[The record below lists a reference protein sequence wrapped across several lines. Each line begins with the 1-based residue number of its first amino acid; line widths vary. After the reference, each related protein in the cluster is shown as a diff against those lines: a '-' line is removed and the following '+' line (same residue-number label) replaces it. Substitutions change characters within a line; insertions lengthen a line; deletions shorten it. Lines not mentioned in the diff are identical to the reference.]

1 MIICRLFLEGVKKD
15 NFMSEKNKILRL
27 NQELKDY
34 KELLME
40 LTNKSQS
47 IVTNLKLRIKK
58 KV

>member
-1 MIICRLFLEGVKKD
+1 
-15 NFMSEKNKILRL
+15 MSEKNKILRL

>member
-1 MIICRLFLEGVKKD
+1 M
-15 NFMSEKNKILRL
+15 NEKNKILRI

-40 LTNKSQS
+40 LTNRSQN
-47 IVTNLKLRIKK
+47 IVTSLKLKIKK

>member
-1 MIICRLFLEGVKKD
+1 MIICRLFLEEVKKD
-15 NFMSEKNKILRL
+15 NFMNEKNKILRI

-40 LTNKSQS
+40 LTNRSQN
-47 IVTNLKLRIKK
+47 IVTSLKLKIKK

>member
-1 MIICRLFLEGVKKD
+1 
-15 NFMSEKNKILRL
+15 MSEKNKILRL

-47 IVTNLKLRIKK
+47 IVTNLKLRVKK